1 MGKVVIFLIVLL
13 IAAFFAN
20 YYKIVSIPYLD
31 LPEVSTY
38 SGDVQRTDDA
48 LKKINE

>member
-20 YYKIVSIPYLD
+20 YYQIVSIPFLD

-38 SGDVQRTDDA
+38 SGDAHKTDDA
-48 LKKINE
+48 VRRINE